1 MHIVSQEQVVVLQQH
16 LNYDIPQTCHHFNSP
31 FRGFVIAVLV

>member
-16 LNYDIPQTCHHFNSP
+16 LNYDIPQTYHFNGP